1 MRYRWKAQLPGL
13 SLAASEDDRL
23 WPIGLLWLLSSVSR
37 CSIVDCDTGHMPSVA
52 LSIKKSHTA
61 PIVWPFFRVGLA
73 VENRH
78 KDCTVSIPH
87 HAGAFATLARIGVSC
102 RLPWAYCDC
111 LLAIEP
117 LFKVARPLENKP
129 AAIGGSW
136 AKIGI
141 ACGGFLLRD

>member
-1 MRYRWKAQLPGL
+1 MA
-13 SLAASEDDRL
+13 DR
-23 WPIGLLWLLSSVSR
+23 IAVA
-37 CSIVDCDTGHMPSVA
+37 A
-52 LSIKKSHTA
+52 LSCLLM
-61 PIVWPFFRVGLA
+61 VWPFFRVGLA

-78 KDCTVSIPH
+78 KNITIAILH
-87 HAGAFATLARIGVSC
+87 HAGAFAILARIGGSC
-102 RLPWAYCDC
+102 RLPGAYGDY

-117 LFKVARPLENKP
+117 LFKVARPLENKT